1 MAEDRKP
8 LTTINQQLSTMDINR
23 HNYETFFLLYVDN
36 ELSAADRK
44 AVEVFVQENAD
55 LNEELQLLQQTVFSA
70 ADIVF
75 ENKESLL
82 KDEQASLKENLL
94 LYLDKEMDAAAVLQ
108 TEQLLYTHSTAQKEF
123 ALLQKTQ
130 LKPDRAIVFANKES
144 LYRKEEGRVVGF
156 AWWRVAA
163 AAVLLGVGVWGG
175 FNLLHNKTVEPS
187 AVAGTKG
194 TKNTTPA
201 TPAQTIVPVQST
213 EQTVAD
219 MQRSTA
225 VIAGKENEGSTKQKN
240 NLRAK
245 QILPQ
250 DTQKNNNNT
259 IAKQDNNKKSSN
271 NLPTPDYNNFNNNS
285 RNEIF
290 AQTVLPTDKA
300 TDKVNSGITATVA
313 LPKNTNATDGY
324 ALNTKYTQSNGEEP
338 SNDALLNMDE
348 DNVKKSKLGGFLR
361 KVKRIVERNANIKT
375 GNGIKVA
382 GFDIAI
388 K

>member
-1 MAEDRKP
+1 MLVRRKP
-8 LTTINQQLSTMDINR
+8 LITINQQLSTMDINR

-55 LNEELQLLQQTVFSA
+55 LKEELQLLQQTVFSA

-94 LYLDKEMDAAAVLQ
+94 LYLDKELDAAAVLQ

-130 LKPDRAIVFANKES
+130 LEPDMAIVFANKES
-144 LYRKEEGRVVGF
+144 LYRKEEGRVVSF
-156 AWWRVAA
+156 AWWRIAA
-163 AAVLLGVGVWGG
+163 AAVLLGFGTWGALS
-175 FNLLHNKTVEPS
+175 LLNNTTAEPTS
-187 AVAGTKG
+187 VAGIKG
-194 TKNTTPA
+194 TKNATA
-201 TPAQTIVPVQST
+201 STPAQTTIPAQLT
-213 EQTVAD
+213 EQTVSD
-219 MQRSTA
+219 KQRSTA
-225 VIAGKENEGSTKQKN
+225 VIAGKENEGSSKQKN
-240 NLRAK
+240 NLLAK
-245 QILPQ
+245 QLLPQ
-250 DTQKNNNNT
+250 DAKNNNNT
-259 IAKQDNNKKSSN
+259 IAKQDNNKKPSN
-271 NLPTPDYNNFNNNS
+271 NLPTPDYNNFNNND
-285 RNEIF
+285 RNQII

-300 TDKVNSGITATVA
+300 TDKVNSGNIATVA
-313 LPKNTNATDGY
+313 LPNNTNATDGY
-324 ALNTKYTQSNGEEP
+324 ALNTKFTQSNGEEP

-361 KVKRIVERNANIKT
+361 KVKRLVERNANIKT

>member
-1 MAEDRKP
+1 LAEDRKP
-8 LTTINQQLSTMDINR
+8 LTTISQQLSTMDINR

-36 ELSAADRK
+36 ELSAAERK

-55 LNEELQLLQQTVFSA
+55 LKEELQLLQQTVFSA

-75 ENKESLL
+75 ENKERLL
-82 KDEQASLKENLL
+82 KDEQASVKENLL
-94 LYLDKEMDAAAVLQ
+94 LYLDKELDAAAVLE
-108 TEQLLYTHSTAQKEF
+108 TEQLLKSDSTVQKEF

-130 LKPDRAIVFANKES
+130 LKPDMAIVFANKET

-163 AAVLLGVGVWGG
+163 AAVLLGFGVWGG
-175 FNLLHNKTVEPS
+175 FNLLNNKTVEPS

-194 TKNTTPA
+194 TKNSNPSA
-201 TPAQTIVPVQST
+201 PAQTNVKAQST

-219 MQRSTA
+219 LQRNAEVTA
-225 VIAGKENEGSTKQKN
+225 AKENTGSAKQKN
-240 NLRAK
+240 NLPAQ
-245 QILPQ
+245 QILQQ
-250 DTQKNNNNT
+250 DAQKNNNNT
-259 IAKQDNNKKSSN
+259 IAKQDNNKKPSN
-271 NLPTPDYNNFNNNS
+271 NLPTPDYNNFNNN
-285 RNEIF
+285 RGNEIT
-290 AQTVLPTDKA
+290 ALNVPQTDKA
-300 TDKVNSGITATVA
+300 TDKVNSGITSTVA
-313 LPKNTNATDGY
+313 LPNNTNAADGY
-324 ALNTKYTQSNGEEP
+324 ALNTKFTQSNGEEP
-338 SNDALLNMDE
+338 NNDALLNMGE

-361 KVKRIVERNANIKT
+361 KVKRLVERNANIKT

>member
-1 MAEDRKP
+1 M
-8 LTTINQQLSTMDINR
+8 NINR

-36 ELSAADRK
+36 ELSAAERK
-44 AVEVFVQENAD
+44 VVEVFVQENAD
-55 LNEELQLLQQTVFSA
+55 LKEELQLLQQTVFSA
-70 ADIVF
+70 AAIVF

-82 KDEQASLKENLL
+82 KDELASVKENLL
-94 LYLDKEMDAAAVLQ
+94 LYLDKELDAAAVLQ
-108 TEQLLYTHSTAQKEF
+108 TEQLLHTDSTIQKEF

-130 LKPDRAIVFANKES
+130 LLPDMAIVFANKES

-163 AAVLLGVGVWGG
+163 AAVLLGFGTWGA
-175 FNLLHNKTVEPS
+175 FSLLNNTTADPTT
-187 AVAGTKG
+187 VAGTKG
-194 TKNTTPA
+194 TKNSIPS
-201 TPAQTIVPVQST
+201 TPAQANVTAQST
-213 EQTVAD
+213 EQTVTD
-219 MQRSTA
+219 VQRNTA

-240 NLRAK
+240 NLLAK
-245 QILPQ
+245 QLLPQ
-250 DTQKNNNNT
+250 DTKNNNNT
-259 IAKQDNNKKSSN
+259 IAKQDNIKKPSN
-271 NLPTPDYNNFNNNS
+271 NLPKPDYNNFNNNS

-324 ALNTKYTQSNGEEP
+324 ALNTKFTQSNGEEP

-348 DNVKKSKLGGFLR
+348 ENVKKSKLGGFLR
-361 KVKRIVERNANIKT
+361 KVKRLVERNANIKT

>member
-1 MAEDRKP
+1 
-8 LTTINQQLSTMDINR
+8 MDINR

>member
-1 MAEDRKP
+1 
-8 LTTINQQLSTMDINR
+8 MDINR

-36 ELSAADRK
+36 ELSAAERK

-55 LNEELQLLQQTVFSA
+55 LKEELQLLQQTVFSA

-75 ENKESLL
+75 ENKERLL
-82 KDEQASLKENLL
+82 KDEQASVKENLL
-94 LYLDKEMDAAAVLQ
+94 LYLDKELDAAAVLE
-108 TEQLLYTHSTAQKEF
+108 TEQLLKSDSTVQKEF

-130 LKPDRAIVFANKES
+130 LKPDMAIVFANKET

-163 AAVLLGVGVWGG
+163 AAVLLGFGVWGG
-175 FNLLHNKTVEPS
+175 FNLLNNKTVEPS

-194 TKNTTPA
+194 TKNSNPSA
-201 TPAQTIVPVQST
+201 PAQTNVKAQST

-219 MQRSTA
+219 LQRNAEVTA
-225 VIAGKENEGSTKQKN
+225 AKENTGSAKQKN
-240 NLRAK
+240 NLPAQ
-245 QILPQ
+245 QILQQ
-250 DTQKNNNNT
+250 DAQKNNNNT
-259 IAKQDNNKKSSN
+259 IAKQDNNKKPSN
-271 NLPTPDYNNFNNNS
+271 NLPTPDYNNFNNN
-285 RNEIF
+285 RGNEIT
-290 AQTVLPTDKA
+290 ALNVPQTDKA
-300 TDKVNSGITATVA
+300 TDKVNSGITSTVA
-313 LPKNTNATDGY
+313 LPNNTNAADGY
-324 ALNTKYTQSNGEEP
+324 ALNTKFTQSNGEEP
-338 SNDALLNMDE
+338 NNDALLNMGE

-361 KVKRIVERNANIKT
+361 KVKRLVERNANIKT